1 MEVIKRVKLNLS
13 ITPEVKEYLIEQS
26 NIMGMSSSAFITM
39 LISQHKQQAQALSS
53 VDLMNAMMAQ
63 MKQMEG
69 KSNE

>member
-1 MEVIKRVKLNLS
+1 MEIIKRVKLNLS

-53 VDLMNAMMAQ
+53 VDLMKAMMSQ
-63 MKQMEG
+63 MKELED
-69 KSNE
+69 KNNE